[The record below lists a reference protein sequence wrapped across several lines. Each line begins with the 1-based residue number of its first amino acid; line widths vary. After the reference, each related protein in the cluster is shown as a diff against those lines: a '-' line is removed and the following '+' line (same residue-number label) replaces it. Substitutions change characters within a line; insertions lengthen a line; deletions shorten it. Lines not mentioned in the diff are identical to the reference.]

1 MRLPPS
7 ICSCL
12 CWMQLRAGQGLVSI
26 LLCHLVLKKK
36 QQPGQVK
43 SLHQGL
49 PAKGASGGCQQI
61 SQPHLVAPS
70 TLPWWPLLGHS
81 PLPFSQ
87 VWSPLRVLNIHWNP
101 EYSESW
107 MFIGRT
113 DAEAETETPVL
124 WPPDAKNWLI
134 WKDTDVGKDWGQEKG
149 MTEDEMVRWHHWL
162 QGHEFE

>member
-1 MRLPPS
+1 
-7 ICSCL
+7 
-12 CWMQLRAGQGLVSI
+12 MQLRAGQGLVSI
-26 LLCHLVLKKK
+26 WLCHLVLIKK

-43 SLHQGL
+43 LLHQGL
-49 PAKGASGGCQQI
+49 PAKGACGGCQQI
-61 SQPHLVAPS
+61 SQPHLVAPR

-113 DAEAETETPVL
+113 DAETETPVL
-124 WPPDAKNWLI
+124 WPPDAKNWLV

-162 QGHEFE
+162 QGHEFG